1 MAEGLRR
8 QVVSVYRHILR
19 AGRRWEALEPAHT
32 QEERQYI
39 LTEAQALFRA
49 NQHLTDPAAIRE
61 RLVEAE
67 SRLEIALH
75 YRTPY
80 PRPVNM
86 PPLTITKSWGKR
98 NLQKQKRARPVY
110 VKSLDTEPT

>member
-8 QVVSVYRHILR
+8 QVLSLYRHILR
-19 AGRRWEALEPAHT
+19 VGRHWEALEPAHT
-32 QEERQYI
+32 KEEQQYI
-39 LTEAQALFRA
+39 LAEARQLFRA

-61 RLVEAE
+61 HLVEAE

-86 PPLTITKSWGKR
+86 PPLTITRHWGKR
-98 NLQKQKRARPVY
+98 NLLRQQRARPVY